1 MHPKYR
7 PDIDGLRAIAVGSVL
22 AYHAFP
28 SLLPGGFIGVDI
40 FFVISGFL
48 ITTILLQSLAAGDFS
63 YRDFYARR
71 IRRIFPALVLVL
83 LVTLA
88 FGWYVLLPGE
98 FSQLGKQTT
107 GGAAF
112 FANLVFLG
120 EAGYFDATAET
131 KPLLH
136 LWSLGIEEQ
145 FYIFWPLLLGLA
157 WRKRWPILRVTLA
170 VATVSF
176 LVNVLTVQPHRAAAF
191 YSPLSR
197 AWELMAGGLLAVMQL
212 QAAAAAGQ
220 GQAGGRVWKKHL
232 QSIVGIALIVLGL
245 FMTRS
250 TKAFPGWW
258 ALLPVL
264 GAASCIAAG
273 PGGVLNKYLLSNRVM
288 VWIGL
293 ISYPLYL
300 WHWPLLSYARIV
312 IGGEPPLQLRI
323 VLVVASIVLAWAT
336 YRFLERF
343 VKLHLSQAMLRGL
356 AGAGAALALA
366 GVIVFLGTPT
376 PRHDSPALQA
386 VADATREDNYYDGFE
401 EAALGDQF
409 VYRAGSGKRNVLLI
423 GDSHVEQYA
432 PRALELVRTQPDK
445 ARTIYFATKGSCPP
459 VPGLFSGLD
468 TGCDERRT
476 AVLELAL
483 KPEIDSVVLGAC
495 WSCYFTGA
503 GPTVN
508 YFVDDRKAVHPF
520 IGGDGIEQS
529 LRSLGEVL
537 KRLSAVKPVYLV
549 LGNPVG
555 MDFDPLRQIEGSRL
569 GRMTAESGQLRA
581 PMPQDQAQFN
591 ARLKQVAE
599 ANGARVIE
607 PFASLCA
614 GGECIRSMPD
624 DGSPAYKDIG
634 HLRPRYARSF
644 ATYID
649 PALLD
654 DGVAGK

>member
-63 YRDFYARR
+63 YRDFYTRR

-83 LVTLA
+83 LATLA

-145 FYIFWPLLLGLA
+145 FYIFWPLMLGLA

-212 QAAAAAGQ
+212 QAAAHGAVSTRA
-220 GQAGGRVWKKHL
+220 WKKHL
-232 QSIVGIALIVLGL
+232 QSIIGIALIVLGL

-312 IGGEPPLQLRI
+312 TGGEPPLQLRI
-323 VLVVASIVLAWAT
+323 VLVVASVALAWAT

-343 VKLHLSQAMLRGL
+343 VKLHLSPAILRGL

-366 GVIVFLGTPT
+366 GVLVFLGTPL

-401 EAALGDQF
+401 EAALGGQF
-409 VYRAGSGKRNVLLI
+409 VYRAGSGKHNVLLI

-445 ARTIYFATKGSCPP
+445 ARTVYFATKGSCPP

-468 TGCDERRT
+468 TGCDERRM
-476 AVLELAL
+476 AVLDLAL
-483 KPEIDSVVLGAC
+483 KPEVDSVVLGAC

-529 LRSLGEVL
+529 LKSLGEVL
-537 KRLSAVKPVYLV
+537 KRLSAHKPVYLV

-569 GRMTAESGQLRA
+569 GRMTSESGQLKA

-591 ARLKQVAE
+591 ARLKQVAQ
-599 ANGARVIE
+599 ANGAKVIE

-614 GGECIRSMPD
+614 DGQCIRSMPD

-654 DGVAGK
+654 EGAAGK

>member
-22 AYHAFP
+22 TYHAFP

-48 ITTILLQSLAAGDFS
+48 ITTIILQSLAAGDFS

-71 IRRIFPALVLVL
+71 IRRIFPALILVL
-83 LVTLA
+83 AATLA
-88 FGWYVLLPGE
+88 FGWYVLLSGK
-98 FSQLGKQTT
+98 FAQLGKQIT

-112 FANLVFLG
+112 FANFVFLG

-145 FYIFWPLLLGLA
+145 FYIFWPLLLGVA
-157 WRKRWPILRVTLA
+157 WRRRWPILRVTLA
-170 VATVSF
+170 VAIVSF
-176 LVNVLTVQPHRAAAF
+176 LVNVLTVQPYRAAAF

-197 AWELMAGGLLAVMQL
+197 AWELMAGGLLAGMRW
-212 QAAAAAGQ
+212 
-220 GQAGGRVWKKHL
+220 QAGASPATSRPAVKHV
-232 QSIVGIALIVLGL
+232 QSIVGVGLIVLGL
-245 FMTRS
+245 FVTRS

-264 GAASCIAAG
+264 GAVSCIAAG
-273 PGGVLNKYLLSNRVM
+273 PNGVLNRYLLSNRLM
-288 VWIGL
+288 VWVGL

-312 IGGEPPLQLRI
+312 QGGEPSLYVRV
-323 VLVVASIVLAWAT
+323 VLVVVAIVLAWAT
-336 YRFLERF
+336 YRFVERF
-343 VKLHLSQAMLRGL
+343 VKVHLSQGLLRGL
-356 AGAGAALALA
+356 AGSGAVMALA
-366 GVIVFLGTPT
+366 GVLTFFGMPH
-376 PRHDSPALQA
+376 PRNDSPALQA
-386 VADATREDNYYDGFE
+386 VADATREDNYYAGSQED
-401 EAALGDQF
+401 ALGGQF
-409 VYRAGSGKRNVLLI
+409 VYRVGSGKHNVLLI
-423 GDSHVEQYA
+423 GDSHIEQYA
-432 PRALELVRTQPDK
+432 PRAVELARTQPD
-445 ARTIYFATKGSCPP
+445 RTRTVYFATKGSCPP
-459 VPGLFSGLD
+459 VPGLFTNLNI
-468 TGCDERRT
+468 GCDERRT
-476 AVLELAL
+476 AVLDLAL
-483 KPEIDSVVLGAC
+483 GPQVDSVVIGAC

-508 YFVDDRKAVHPF
+508 YFLDDAKVAHPF
-520 IGGDGIEQS
+520 LNGNGIDLSLQS
-529 LRSLGEVL
+529 LGRTL
-537 KRLSAVKPVYLV
+537 KRLSAHKKVYLM

-555 MDFDPLRQIEGSRL
+555 MDFDPLQQIQGSRL
-569 GRMTAESGQLRA
+569 THMAASTGQLTA
-581 PMPQDQAQFN
+581 PMPEDQAQLN
-591 ARLKQVAE
+591 ARLKQVAL
-599 ANGARVIE
+599 ANGAEVIE

-614 GGECIRSMPD
+614 AGQCIRSMPD

-654 DGVAGK
+654 SGAGGK